1 MIKGILNYFSS
12 LNTAGQALFIVG
24 VLLII
29 TFIVLLIIVLKPEKN
44 KIKKIYGESEITD
57 NENDFEE
64 KMKDIDNIG
73 DADINL
79 NNDRTRNLKNIVD
92 ELKTME
98 AKTPTQEE
106 IIQKYEDEQE
116 DTAIISVEELLKHN
130 NTFTY
135 AKNESKEIKP
145 KEEIIEKK
153 IEEENLF
160 EDVSG
165 NTKVNIPTPTIKEEK
180 KYTPSRE
187 IFSSVFSDNTRP
199 DVKKEESN
207 EMFLNSLK
215 EFRNN
220 L

>member
-12 LNTAGQALFIVG
+12 LNTAGQALFVVG

-64 KMKDIDNIG
+64 KMKDIDNIK

-79 NNDRTRNLKNIVD
+79 NNDRTRNLKSIVD

-106 IIQKYEDEQE
+106 IIQKYEDEQVLKNYLN
-116 DTAIISVEELLKHN
+116 IITLLLMQK
-130 NTFTY
+130 
-135 AKNESKEIKP
+135 
-145 KEEIIEKK
+145 
-153 IEEENLF
+153 
-160 EDVSG
+160 
-165 NTKVNIPTPTIKEEK
+165 
-180 KYTPSRE
+180 
-187 IFSSVFSDNTRP
+187 
-199 DVKKEESN
+199 
-207 EMFLNSLK
+207 LNQRK
-215 EFRNN
+215 
-220 L
+220 